1 MEFLLFGGVGFIGVN
16 LARRLA
22 ERGHS
27 VVLAKRRGVPPRP
40 LIAKALS
47 GLRIVEYSDPAEPL
61 RSVRPDVVVNLVA
74 ALYGSREEVERANVG
89 FPKALCAAARE
100 AGWRGRLIHISGATV
115 VGPGLVKEEGKHLE
129 GIRPATFF
137 DKTKAEGERIV
148 AGCFDD
154 WIIIRPT
161 VVYGLHN
168 DHPEWALLTK
178 LAKMG
183 VAPALRLG
191 FSAISVS
198 DLSEVIERSSGLKSS
213 RHYFFATECAL
224 LDFAEVLDALE
235 EAAGRRLLRVPTPAF
250 AARIFA
256 PPAIRGLFRY
266 AGVQFSC
273 EKMKSLLGYEAT
285 YRRDDMVAMFR
296 ELWS

>member
-22 ERGHS
+22 EGGHS

-47 GLRIVEYSDPAEPL
+47 GLQVLEYSDPAEL
-61 RSVRPDVVVNLVA
+61 LESIRPDVAVNLVA
-74 ALYGSREEVERANVG
+74 VLYGPREEVERANVG
-89 FPKALCAAARE
+89 FPKALCAAARRT
-100 AGWRGRLIHISGATV
+100 GWRGRLIHISGATV
-115 VGPGLVKEEGKHLE
+115 VGPGLVREEAEHLE

-148 AGCFDD
+148 ASCFDD

-161 VVYGLHN
+161 VVYGPYN
-168 DHPEWALLTK
+168 DHPEWALLAR
-178 LAKMG
+178 LAKVG

-191 FSAISVS
+191 FSAISAS
-198 DLSEVIERSSGLKSS
+198 ALSEAVERSSGLKSS

-224 LDFAEVLDALE
+224 LKFDEVVDALE
-235 EAAGRRLLRVPTPAF
+235 EAAGRRLLRAPIPAF
-250 AARIFA
+250 AAKIFA
-256 PPAIRGLFRY
+256 PSAIRGLFRY
-266 AGVQFSC
+266 ANVQFSC

-285 YRRDDMVAMFR
+285 YRR
-296 ELWS
+296 E